1 MSDSI
6 DRYVET
12 KEFEVR
18 CSPVGQGGV
27 ITKKVKY
34 DIYERPGKDYLV
46 YRRVYEPQNHLTFEQ
61 AQYGI

>member
-1 MSDSI
+1 MDGPSRDCLDDKFI
-6 DRYVET
+6 ET

-18 CSPVGQGGV
+18 CSPSGRGGI

-46 YRRVYEPQNHLTFEQ
+46 YKKVYESDYEV
-61 AQYGI
+61 